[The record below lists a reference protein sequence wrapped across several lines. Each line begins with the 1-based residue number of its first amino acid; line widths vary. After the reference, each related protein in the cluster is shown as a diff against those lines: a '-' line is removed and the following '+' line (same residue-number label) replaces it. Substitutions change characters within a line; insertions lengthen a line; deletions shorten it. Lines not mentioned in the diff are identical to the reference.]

1 MLKNYFFLGINAI
14 MIAGQILI
22 IFFGSSAFS
31 VVVINGNQWAICVIV
46 AAFSLPAAV
55 IIRYIPDEFV
65 RVCWNHS
72 VVFFTPAVN
81 GLIRGW
87 HAIPR
92 REKKSKK
99 STDEEKGKSPEVTVS

>member
-1 MLKNYFFLGINAI
+1 MFKNHFFLVINSI

-22 IFFGSSAFS
+22 INFGSTAFS
-31 VVVINGNQWAICVIV
+31 VVPISGTQWAICVVV

-65 RVCWNHS
+65 GVCWDRS
-72 VVFFTPAVN
+72 VVFLTPAVN
-81 GLIRGW
+81 GLARAW
-87 HAIPR
+87 DAIPK

-99 STDEEKGKSPEVTVS
+99 STDEEKGKSPEVAMP